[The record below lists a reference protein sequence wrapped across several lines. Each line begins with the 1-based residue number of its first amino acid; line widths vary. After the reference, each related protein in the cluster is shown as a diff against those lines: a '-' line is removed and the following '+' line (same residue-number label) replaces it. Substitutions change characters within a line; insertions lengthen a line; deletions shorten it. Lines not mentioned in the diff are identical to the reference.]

1 MYMQSDLMRFYLII
15 IVALYFPQFV
25 TAQEKLNEI
34 NVDRPG
40 IAESPFTVAP
50 KKFQLET
57 GFDYYKRTNEVVKFL
72 PVTLLRTGIS
82 QAAELRVSVKHINQK
97 KPGTEVLGVS
107 PLSVGIKTHVIQ
119 EKGWIPEMDILADVI
134 IPMGKSP
141 LQPQNLGHDILLLF
155 QNDLGKKTSL
165 NYNLGLIW
173 DGISNSEMYTSSF
186 CLNYLTTD
194 RFGLFI
200 EYFNFIRKS
209 DSREHGLDGG
219 FTFLL
224 LPLLQADF
232 SAGISLT
239 DGNPNHFF
247 SSGLSFRVQ

>member
-1 MYMQSDLMRFYLII
+1 MRFFSIL
-15 IVALYFPQFV
+15 LV
-25 TAQEKLNEI
+25 TLFLPVLAIAQVKLNEI
-34 NVDRPG
+34 SVDRPG

-50 KKFQLET
+50 KNYQLET

-72 PVTLLRTGIS
+72 PVTLFRTGIS
-82 QAAELRVSVKHINQK
+82 QAAELRVSVKHIHQK
-97 KPGTEVLGVS
+97 RPGTEVLGVS
-107 PLSVGIKTHVIQ
+107 PLSIGIKTHIIQ

-134 IPMGKSP
+134 IPMGKSA
-141 LQPQNLGHDILLLF
+141 LQPENLGHDILLLF
-155 QNDLGKKTSL
+155 QNELGQKTSI

-186 CLNYLTTD
+186 CLNYLATD
-194 RFGLFI
+194 RVGLFI

-219 FTFLL
+219 FTFLI
-224 LPLLQADF
+224 LPLIQADF

-239 DGNPNHFF
+239 DGKPNHFL
-247 SSGLSFRVQ
+247 STGISFRVQ

>member
-1 MYMQSDLMRFYLII
+1 MRLNFIL
-15 IVALYFPQFV
+15 LV
-25 TAQEKLNEI
+25 TLFIPGLVCAQDKLNEI
-34 NVDRPG
+34 SVDRPG

-57 GFDYYKRTNEVVKFL
+57 GFEYYKRTNEVVEFL
-72 PVTLLRTGIS
+72 PVTLFRTGIS
-82 QAAELRVSVKHINQK
+82 QAAELRVTVKNIHQK
-97 KPGTEVLGVS
+97 RPGLDVIGFS
-107 PLSVGIKTHVIQ
+107 PLSLGIKTHIIR

-134 IPMGKSP
+134 VPVGKSS

-155 QNDLGKKTSL
+155 QNELGEKTSL

-173 DGISNSEMYTSSF
+173 DGIAESEMYTSSF

-194 RFGLFI
+194 RIGLFI
-200 EYFNFIRKS
+200 EYFNFIRKA

-219 FTFLL
+219 FTFLI
-224 LPLLQADF
+224 LPLIQADF

-239 DGNPNHFF
+239 DGKPNHFV
-247 SSGLSFRVQ
+247 STGISFRLQ

>member
-1 MYMQSDLMRFYLII
+1 MKWISVLL
-15 IVALYFPQFV
+15 VALFFPSLAF
-25 TAQEKLNEI
+25 AQDKLNEI
-34 NVDRPG
+34 SVDRPG

-50 KKFQLET
+50 RNYQLET

-72 PVTLLRTGIS
+72 PVTLFRTGIS
-82 QAAELRVSVKHINQK
+82 QAAELRVSVKHIHQK
-97 KPGTEVLGVS
+97 KIGNEVLGVS
-107 PLSVGIKTHVIQ
+107 PLSIGIKTHIIQ

-141 LQPQNLGHDILLLF
+141 LQPENLGHDILLLF
-155 QNDLGKKTSL
+155 QNELGQKTSI

-186 CLNYLTTD
+186 CLNHLTTD

-224 LPLLQADF
+224 MPMIQADF

-239 DGNPNHFF
+239 DGKPNHFL
-247 SSGLSFRVQ
+247 STGISFRV